1 MLLITAIIY
10 GTLKLDIIKKVS
22 NIILLPCDIYFTYE
36 EVWMGITKEKVS
48 VKVRF

>member
-1 MLLITAIIY
+1 MLITAIIF
-10 GTLKLDIIKKVS
+10 GTPKLFNTKKVS